1 MEATGGFQAEGRRD
15 VTGWKMGCMGERDGR
30 SPLRCPHKDD
40 ATDPQP
46 SFTGCC
52 SRTGSS
58 RQAGPGPA
66 LAGCA
71 FHSGSGG
78 DTCTEPLLC
87 AECRRLLPCHLGRAP
102 RSTGCAWPL
111 CALPGPALPV
121 LLAEVPPCHLSSAC
135 PWWSP
140 VSWPLELQALLQRCR
155 GPPPCP
161 VAPSQSGV
169 AWAGHACSLSAG
181 WGSRPQE

>member
-111 CALPGPALPV
+111 CALPGPALPLTLSPGLRMYLGCARLPPAV
-121 LLAEVPPCHLSSAC
+121 PMLFPLLRY
-135 PWWSP
+135 SP
-140 VSWPLELQALLQRCR
+140 AFVTLLKRHRLTEAPL
-155 GPPPCP
+155 
-161 VAPSQSGV
+161 APS
-169 AWAGHACSLSAG
+169 
-181 WGSRPQE
+181 RPV